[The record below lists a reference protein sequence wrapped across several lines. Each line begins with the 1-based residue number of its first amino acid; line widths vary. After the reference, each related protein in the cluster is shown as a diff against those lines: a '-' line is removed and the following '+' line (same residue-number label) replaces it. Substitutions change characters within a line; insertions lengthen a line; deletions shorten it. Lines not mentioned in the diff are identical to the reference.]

1 MFLPKLKSALAVLL
15 IVGLFTG
22 GILSMTSDGSRQI
35 DKKPEKSWA
44 SKVLTEQF
52 PQTHKLIRP
61 QPGESRWR
69 EVPWLTSLWEAR
81 QKAAAAG
88 KPIVVFTGSGGAPLC
103 QT

>member
-1 MFLPKLKSALAVLL
+1 MFVTRTTILGLLVFTLFVSDPAPGQEKAPAPATEAWARKLLAEDFDAVH
-15 IVGLFTG
+15 
-22 GILSMTSDGSRQI
+22 
-35 DKKPEKSWA
+35 
-44 SKVLTEQF
+44 KVI
-52 PQTHKLIRP
+52 KP

-88 KPIVVFTGSGGAPLC
+88 KPIMVFTGSGGAPLC

>member
-1 MFLPKLKSALAVLL
+1 MLTSKSKMGTGVVVILAALGATRAADEVPS
-15 IVGLFTG
+15 TG
-22 GILSMTSDGSRQI
+22 
-35 DKKPEKSWA
+35 KEKPEQSWA
-44 SKVLTEQF
+44 SKVLTERF
-52 PQTHKLIRP
+52 PQTHKLIKP

-88 KPIVVFTGSGGAPLC
+88 KPMVVFTGSGGAPLC

>member
-1 MFLPKLKSALAVLL
+1 MYLTRLRSAVAALL
-15 IVGLFTG
+15 IVGLFRG
-22 GILSMTSDGSRQI
+22 GNLCMADDGDLRTDAKVSATSEGLALAEF
-35 DKKPEKSWA
+35 EK
-44 SKVLTEQF
+44 V
-52 PQTHKLIRP
+52 HKLIKP

>member
-1 MFLPKLKSALAVLL
+1 MFLTKLQSALAVLL
-15 IVGLFTG
+15 IVGLFTDG
-22 GILSMTSDGSRQI
+22 MLAMTSDGAEPTEA
-35 DKKPEKSWA
+35 KKSATPDGLSLAEFEK
-44 SKVLTEQF
+44 V
-52 PQTHKLIRP
+52 HKLIKP

>member
-1 MFLPKLKSALAVLL
+1 MSLDKPKSPLVVLL

-22 GILSMTSDGSRQI
+22 GILALTSDGAQPT
-35 DKKPEKSWA
+35 DAKKSATPEGLSFA
-44 SKVLTEQF
+44 EFEKV
-52 PQTHKLIRP
+52 HKLIKP

>member
-1 MFLPKLKSALAVLL
+1 MTGTRLGL
-15 IVGLFTG
+15 IVGLFTA
-22 GILSMTSDGSRQI
+22 GILSMTSDGAQQT
-35 DKKPEKSWA
+35 DVKKSATSDGLSLAEFEK
-44 SKVLTEQF
+44 V
-52 PQTHKLIRP
+52 HKLIKP

-88 KPIVVFTGSGGAPLC
+88 KPIMVFTGSGGAPLC